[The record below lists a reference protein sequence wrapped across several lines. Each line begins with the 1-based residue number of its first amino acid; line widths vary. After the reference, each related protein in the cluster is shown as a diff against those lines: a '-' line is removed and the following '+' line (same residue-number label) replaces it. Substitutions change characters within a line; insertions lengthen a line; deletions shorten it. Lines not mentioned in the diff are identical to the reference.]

1 MKIKVSISIEDKT
14 MKDVEDTVKDS
25 IFRNK
30 SHFIEL
36 ATQRYLKEAK
46 GAKWKL

>member
-1 MKIKVSISIEDKT
+1 ME
-14 MKDVEDTVKDS
+14 EDTIKEVEQKVKDG

-36 ATQRYLKEAK
+36 ATQRMLTGKRK
-46 GAKWKL
+46 